1 LLGCI
6 AAAVLSNGFAL
17 SKTIWSATPMV
28 DLRVDE
34 VFFGGVLVLL
44 ISWIMDEGRKLQEEQ
59 QLTV

>member
-1 LLGCI
+1 
-6 AAAVLSNGFAL
+6 
-17 SKTIWSATPMV
+17 MV